1 MNQLRAFLKRRAP
14 GNSPFATKRKEPDL
28 PIPVRG
34 VAVWGGGTLPV
45 QAGNPGQVESDQSAA
60 ILSGDSI
67 GNHAQGN
74 AVPSDS
80 TSSADNTS
88 SFAQGADDPGALAE
102 APVIITAKPLISFEI
117 RNTDTRSG
125 DYKGLRAV
133 PRPGHADYTAR
144 LRYGDSLNMAGGGPF
159 SARMTAPLC
168 IAGGIAL
175 QMLEEKNIEIGAHL
189 YAIAG
194 IKDTPLDPV
203 NVTAAELESLQKM
216 EFPVLS
222 EDAGEKMAEAILQ
235 AKKDLDSVGGVV
247 EVCATGLPGGIGG
260 AMYDGLE
267 SYLAPIFFGIP
278 AVKGV
283 EFGAG
288 FHAAELRGSEN
299 NDSFYYDN
307 QRVKTRTNCHGG
319 ILGGITTRHAA
330 DVVDSL
336 KPTPSI
342 SREQDSVDLEAHKN
356 EKLVVKG
363 RHDPCVA
370 VRAVPITEAALAL
383 GILGD
388 CIMGNKMTDINLDQM
403 RQDIDNI
410 DEKLTDL
417 FKERME
423 KSLEIA
429 KYKKDH
435 KVPVFSDKREKEIL
449 HKVSEQIGEPLTDMH
464 SCCSSN
470 IFLAIPAV
478 PMQNKFTRPRDPT
491 WLAASKKR

>member
-1 MNQLRAFLKRRAP
+1 MQSTFGKNICVSIWGGSHEPAIGVDIEGIPVGTRIDMNQLRAFLKRRAP

-28 PIPVRG
+28 PIPVAG
-34 VAVWGGGTLPV
+34 IAAWGGGTPPK
-45 QAGNPGQVESDQSAA
+45 QADDPRQADDHRQADDPGNLTS
-60 ILSGDSI
+60 
-67 GNHAQGN
+67 
-74 AVPSDS
+74 SDS
-80 TSSADNTS
+80 TQVAGDPK
-88 SFAQGADDPGALAE
+88 QADDPGALAE
-102 APVIITAKPLISFEI
+102 ASVIITTAPLISFEI

-144 LRYGDSLNMAGGGPF
+144 LRYGDTLNMAGGGPF

-175 QMLEEKNIEIGAHL
+175 QMLKEKNIEIGAHL

-194 IKDTPLDPV
+194 IEDTPLDPV
-203 NVTAAELESLQKM
+203 SVSAETLAKLRKM

-222 EDAGEKMAEAILQ
+222 ETAGEKMAQAILQ
-235 AKKDLDSVGGVV
+235 AKNDLDSVGGIV

-299 NDSFYYDN
+299 NDPFYYDN
-307 QRVKTRTNCHGG
+307 NGQVKTRTNYHGG
-319 ILGGITTRHAA
+319 ILGGITTGMPLLARLAF
-330 DVVDSL
+330 

-342 SREQDSVDLEAHKN
+342 SRKQDSVDLEAHKN
-356 EKLVVKG
+356 ETLVVKG

-370 VRAVPITEAALAL
+370 VRAVPIAEAALAL
-383 GILGD
+383 GILD
-388 CIMGNKMTDINLDQM
+388 CIMEVTK
-403 RQDIDNI
+403 
-410 DEKLTDL
+410 
-417 FKERME
+417 
-423 KSLEIA
+423 
-429 KYKKDH
+429 
-435 KVPVFSDKREKEIL
+435 
-449 HKVSEQIGEPLTDMH
+449 
-464 SCCSSN
+464 
-470 IFLAIPAV
+470 
-478 PMQNKFTRPRDPT
+478 
-491 WLAASKKR
+491 